1 MMTPD
6 VPATMRDISAV
17 RNDLARA
24 CDRLLK
30 VEEEQRA
37 MRREMALYQQGCKER
52 LDAISVLL
60 TGLSAEVARKD
71 ME

>member
-6 VPATMRDISAV
+6 VPASMRDISAV

-30 VEEEQRA
+30 VEEEQRRLNNQLLLL
-37 MRREMALYQQGCKER
+37 MQGVKER
-52 LDAISVLL
+52 FDVLGVLL
-60 TGLSAEVARKD
+60 TRLESAVAGKD
-71 ME
+71 V